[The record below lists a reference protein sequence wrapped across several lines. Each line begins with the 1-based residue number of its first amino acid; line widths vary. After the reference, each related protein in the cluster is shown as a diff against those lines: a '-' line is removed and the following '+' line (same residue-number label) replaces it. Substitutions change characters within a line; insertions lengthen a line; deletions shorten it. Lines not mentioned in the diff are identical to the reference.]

1 MTVPSLVLDTA
12 CKDLD
17 NWPRTTPRLLLRVV
31 VVKDRERDVAKK
43 SDGLIL
49 VLGVGGTKAANTSDC
64 GFRHKHGHQQPPNTK
79 SLPSYYYHFPAITNH
94 QPRFEIPNG
103 SPKSRFDRSNCS
115 TTRAHQRNLLCKPK
129 LLPTATARHR
139 TTFYN
144 TNEEQ
149 KSPDP
154 LLSFFLYLQ
163 HHVLRRNH
171 HC

>member
-1 MTVPSLVLDTA
+1 VQTTKKEKESAVIHTCVGSTHPSDVSPNPWSNKTVAECCDSSFGDMMTVPSLVLDTA

-94 QPRFEIPNG
+94 QPRFEIPMI
-103 SPKSRFDRSNCS
+103 
-115 TTRAHQRNLLCKPK
+115 AQKPVWSLK
-129 LLPTATARHR
+129 LLHDPRAPTQPAM
-139 TTFYN
+139 
-144 TNEEQ
+144 
-149 KSPDP
+149 
-154 LLSFFLYLQ
+154 
-163 HHVLRRNH
+163 
-171 HC
+171 